1 VTSKTVTIEELIMV
15 TIGNTFSAS
24 GSQSLAAIKPPV
36 VESAND
42 GDSDDG
48 VATAIAT
55 PTPPPAALAVKPSI
69 VDDYA

>member
-36 VESAND
+36 VESTND

-48 VATAIAT
+48 VAIATAT

>member
-1 VTSKTVTIEELIMV
+1 MTSKTVTIEELIMV
-15 TIGNTFSAS
+15 TIGNTCSAS

-36 VESAND
+36 VESTND

-48 VATAIAT
+48 VATATAT
-55 PTPPPAALAVKPSI
+55 PIPPTAALAVKPSL